1 MDTSQHTA
9 SFNDLFKS
17 YRQTKAE
24 FSLGFS
30 QGRILIGCFLAFL
43 GFSLDALNMLLQD
56 TTRLCNLRRRRPR
69 LGLVGPAECAECAYL
84 IPSPMHARLK
94 GFPDYIFT
102 HLQCVSSCSGDKSLC
117 C

>member
-30 QGRILIGCFLAFL
+30 QGRILIGCFFGFFRILIGFIKYAFA
-43 GFSLDALNMLLQD
+43 GYNPPLQFEAPQASFG
-56 TTRLCNLRRRRPR
+56 PR
-69 LGLVGPAECAECAYL
+69 WAC
-84 IPSPMHARLK
+84 
-94 GFPDYIFT
+94 
-102 HLQCVSSCSGDKSLC
+102 
-117 C
+117 